1 MQINPSNAAELFVWT
16 DIDSTFEDDFNEW
29 YDREHMEE
37 RVAIEGFQWARRYR
51 STSPTARRYLAL
63 YRTENINTFSTPSYQ
78 NAFLNQTD
86 WSNTNFERMTN
97 TNRRVMHVTREAGF
111 GSGAAI
117 ALITL
122 DTLEFDYDKLDPI
135 IDTITQIQGVIA
147 VHYLK
152 PDTQLSTP
160 LPSEDPTTRKLEASL
175 VIDATSQDAATL
187 ASKSIRQQLSLAEER
202 IATFNFMWELRSED
216 LS

>member
-1 MQINPSNAAELFVWT
+1 MKINSSNAAELFVWT
-16 DIDSTFEDDFNEW
+16 DVDSTYEDDFNEW

-37 RVAIEGFQWARRYR
+37 RVAIEGFRWARRYR
-51 STSPTARRYLAL
+51 SISATARRYLAL
-63 YRTENINTFSTPSYQ
+63 YRTENIKTFSTTSYQ
-78 NAFLNQTD
+78 NAFQNQTD

-97 TNRRVMHVTREAGF
+97 TNRRVMHVTQEVGF
-111 GSGAAI
+111 GSGAAV

-122 DTLEFDYDKLDPI
+122 DVSDFDYDVVNPVIED
-135 IDTITQIQGVIA
+135 ITKIQGVLA

-152 PDTQLSTP
+152 PDEQLSTP

-175 VIDATSQDAATL
+175 VIDTTSQNAAEL
-187 ASKSIRQQLSLAEER
+187 AAKSILQQLDLTEER
-202 IATFNFMWELRSED
+202 AAIFDFMWELRSED